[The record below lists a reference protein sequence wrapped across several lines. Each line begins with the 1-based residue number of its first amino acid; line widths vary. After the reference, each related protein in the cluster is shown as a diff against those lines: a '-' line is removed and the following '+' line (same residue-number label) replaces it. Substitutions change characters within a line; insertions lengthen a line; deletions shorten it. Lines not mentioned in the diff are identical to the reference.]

1 MCEVIFGHLVL
12 LRISQALLIKMYDSA
27 DVLSISCTVFR
38 LTGTYYYDSL
48 IFYAKF
54 NSSQNTIL
62 KERPKQDSNEGGG
75 LQIIEMGTNIQTDRQ
90 TGEGKWRYLKL
101 TERVHQPATSN

>member
-1 MCEVIFGHLVL
+1 MCDVIFVHLVL

-62 KERPKQDSNEGGG
+62 KERPKQDSNEGG
-75 LQIIEMGTNIQTDRQ
+75 NC
-90 TGEGKWRYLKL
+90 K
-101 TERVHQPATSN
+101 